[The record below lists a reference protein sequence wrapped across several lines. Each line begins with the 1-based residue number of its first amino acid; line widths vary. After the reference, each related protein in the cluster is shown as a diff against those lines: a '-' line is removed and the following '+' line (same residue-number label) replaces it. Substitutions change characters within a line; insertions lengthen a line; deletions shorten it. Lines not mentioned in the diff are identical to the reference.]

1 MELKSTKDI
10 ISSLKE
16 MLRGSKQTE
25 DLKDIAAQ
33 TDENSN
39 KKDVEVQVSRPGFT
53 LSEIKKEPQVA
64 IPNRPSS
71 IGPTL
76 SKKRKIASTQI
87 QRKMKARTRPLDD
100 VSILNPQLYKAY
112 CSQSDPNEAR
122 EAIRK
127 MRNCSKVTTLKA
139 VVVETEISDE
149 ESNVR
154 DEVRNAVSYLI
165 DGPMIDDPSDGY
177 WPSAE
182 KPSIENL
189 KSIIEDYVCWY
200 QEEHRTDLVIVNM
213 LTITGI
219 EIWVVEDFDKGPK
232 ESKWFRKIFK
242 LMLIQYKLYSHCT
255 SYK

>member
-1 MELKSTKDI
+1 
-10 ISSLKE
+10 
-16 MLRGSKQTE
+16 
-25 DLKDIAAQ
+25 
-33 TDENSN
+33 
-39 KKDVEVQVSRPGFT
+39 
-53 LSEIKKEPQVA
+53 
-64 IPNRPSS
+64 
-71 IGPTL
+71 
-76 SKKRKIASTQI
+76 
-87 QRKMKARTRPLDD
+87 
-100 VSILNPQLYKAY
+100 
-112 CSQSDPNEAR
+112 
-122 EAIRK
+122 

-189 KSIIEDYVCWY
+189 KSIMEDYVCWY
-200 QEEHRTDLVIVNM
+200 EEEEHRTDLVIVNM